1 MKMLLKKC
9 VAVVILTYSVIV
21 LCNYYV
27 DTANIFHTDIL
38 VDIAEKL
45 HGGKIVENPG
55 NIDEGLFQKTMIQ
68 SMTHT
73 PETVVVG
80 SSHIMYEPWEFDDYY
95 VAGLSGAYLGDYY
108 ATIGLLEEA
117 NHMPQHIVIGV
128 DPWAFMSAANAGRHV
143 SINDFARREIERVS
157 GSEASKYTGIYN
169 DGKSTLKKVK
179 ELLSISYFQ
188 ASVSAIKSNGIKY
201 YLHRQVVCV
210 DNSELGKK
218 SKIMPTGRRIFAQ
231 GDIHTVQENDNDVAA
246 ALRKGSIYQLGK
258 GFSELQM
265 SNLEEF
271 ESLICY
277 LQAKG
282 VKVEFY
288 LHPWYPDVYDYFK
301 NNVQFS
307 GVLKTE
313 NYLREMANRHG
324 IIVHGSYDPE
334 LTHSNKEDFADWFH
348 LKANKMLDSYNI
360 IL

>member
-9 VAVVILTYSVIV
+9 LAVLILTYSVIV

-27 DTANIFHTDIL
+27 DMANIFHTDIL

-45 HGGKIVENPG
+45 HSGKIVENPG

-73 PETVVVG
+73 PETVIVG

-108 ATIGLLEEA
+108 AIIGLLEET

-128 DPWAFMSAANAGRHV
+128 DPWSFMSAANAGRHV
-143 SINDFARREIERVS
+143 SINDFARREIGRVND
-157 GSEASKYTGIYN
+157 SEVSKYAGRYI
-169 DGKSTLKKVK
+169 DDKSTLKKVK

-188 ASVSAIKSNGIKY
+188 ASISAIKANGIKY
-201 YLHRQVVCV
+201 YLHRQIVCV
-210 DNSELGKK
+210 DNSELEEK
-218 SKIMPTGRRIFAQ
+218 SKIMPTGRRIFAK
-231 GDIHTVQENDNDVAA
+231 GDIRTVQENDNDVAYT
-246 ALRKGSIYQLGK
+246 LRKGSIYQLK
-258 GFSELQM
+258 RGFSELQTN
-265 SNLEEF
+265 NLQEF
-271 ESLICY
+271 EHLVCY
-277 LQAKG
+277 LQDKG

-301 NNVQFS
+301 KNGQFS

-313 NYLREMANRHG
+313 NYLREMANQHG

-334 LTHSNKEDFADWFH
+334 LTHSKKEDFADWFH